1 MSRCYHKRRVQ
12 KVSGSPSTRRLVLRW
27 SSPTACSR
35 SSSWPTSPSPSST
48 SSTLSASERTRSTS
62 SRGTRTA
69 AAVSVVAVMQRHE
82 EEIPETLQFIVVTA
96 GFYHRL
102 WSSKMLNLNHWN
114 KLKLPVTIF
123 YASLKI
129 FLLFKLIPTITTTN
143 TLRWYFF
150 LCYWV
155 TKLSLDKIDDAC
167 LDLEAISTQT
177 EQFDSFIDWPHGWPR
192 SRVQAPIC
200 IIIRI

>member
-12 KVSGSPSTRRLVLRW
+12 RVSGSPSTRRLVLRW

-62 SRGTRTA
+62 SRGLRTT
-69 AAVSVVAVMQRHE
+69 AAVSVVAVMRRHE
-82 EEIPETLQFIVVTA
+82 EEIPKTSQFIVVTA
-96 GFYHRL
+96 GFIIRFEVL
-102 WSSKMLNLNHWN
+102 KCWIWIIEINWSCQWQ
-114 KLKLPVTIF
+114 F
-123 YASLKI
+123 YVSLKI
-129 FLLFKLIPTITTTN
+129 FLLFKLIPTTTN
-143 TLRWYFF
+143 TLRWYYF

-177 EQFDSFIDWPHGWPR
+177 EQFDSSIDWPHGWPR